1 MPNRCKHVT
10 PGTKRQN
17 DGDSALHKGARTRYD
32 PFQVMG
38 GSIMKRILLSG
49 IGLFAAIAV
58 ATPALAD
65 EPVPVRH
72 VKPARVTRH
81 APPRRVVR
89 PVRQEPVRQAK
100 SWSGGQVGASNGG
113 SFASNNFVEPGA
125 FICPPVTY
133 LGYGCYE
140 TPFSFRE
147 NAPSYT
153 VGPFLGY
160 RIQLGS
166 FVVGVEGDASY
177 KKSESS
183 VSQLSTTPF
192 SGPGFGYSRT
202 DNFYGSLKQG
212 WDGSVRGRL
221 GVLIT
226 PSILV
231 YGTGGV
237 AFGKVSGSLT
247 YSGVVCVGVGP
258 CLISGNSY
266 ATATTSFSETRVGAT
281 GGGGIE
287 FQLFGPW
294 NARVEYRY
302 TDLGSFSKSAPVVNS
317 SACTPGSQPSC
328 SLAASID
335 LHPTFHTVRFGLGL
349 DF

>member
-125 FICPPVTY
+125 YICPPFTT
-133 LGYGCYE
+133 LGTSCFE
-140 TPFSFRE
+140 TPFSFHE

-160 RIQLGS
+160 RIQLGN

-177 KKSESS
+177 KKSDSS
-183 VSQLSTTPF
+183 VSQLTTTYF
-192 SGPGFGYSRT
+192 TGGSYNRT
-202 DNFYGSLKQG
+202 DNFDGSLKQG

-247 YSGVVCVGVGP
+247 YSGTIYNCTGGVCNGSAVGT
-258 CLISGNSY
+258 
-266 ATATTSFSETRVGAT
+266 ATAATSFSETRVGAT

-294 NARVEYRY
+294 NARLEYRY
-302 TDLGSFSKSAPVVNS
+302 TDLGSFSKSVPIYT
-317 SACTPGSQPSC
+317 ACGGLCGSPSPG
-328 SLAASID
+328 ASID